1 MSYYVYITK
10 PEWVFINGEKKLVN
24 VGDVLHLSDYDAQGL
39 LGSSISS
46 SFVVASIEP
55 DEPNS
60 SLPGVSDYK
69 VESIEE
75 LKDIYS
81 TPNFNPVK
89 EELPFYDE
97 NPEFFDQLT
106 DNPFEDRL
114 KSALPEGYNW
124 KNLVTHVKSL
134 GQLDPIPVDYVN
146 FIQSKFSSLTSV
158 VNECKR
164 ILTPEV

>member
-1 MSYYVYITK
+1 MSYYLYATK
-10 PEWVFINGEKKLVN
+10 PEWLFVNGSKKLVET
-24 VGDVLHLSDYDAQGL
+24 GDVLLLSNNDAKYL
-39 LGSSISS
+39 LSSPIGS
-46 SFVVASIEP
+46 SFVVTSTEEP
-55 DEPNS
+55 EDN
-60 SLPGVSDYK
+60 LNIKKVSD
-69 VESIEE
+69 SAIQNIEDP
-75 LKDIYS
+75 KDIYS

-97 NPEFFDQLT
+97 NQEFFDQLT
-106 DNPFEDRL
+106 GDSFEDRL
-114 KSALPEGYNW
+114 KSSLPQDYNW
-124 KNLVTHVKSL
+124 KNLVNHVKSL

>member
-1 MSYYVYITK
+1 MSYFVIAVK
-10 PEWVFINGEKKLVN
+10 PERLIVNGVSKLIEC
-24 VGDVLHLSDYDAQGL
+24 GDVVHLSDVDTQSMQNSPYA
-39 LGSSISS
+39 S
-46 SFVVASIEP
+46 SFVIVSYDDSEV
-55 DEPNS
+55 S
-60 SLPGVSDYK
+60 SSVSDSLI
-69 VESIEE
+69 ESIITPSGE
-75 LKDIYS
+75 DIYS

-97 NPEFFDQLT
+97 NPEFFHQLT